1 LQSEAIVKVNANLL
15 EITQWSFKLTSA
27 GVPGSKIGFPPQK
40 MQHHLLTQHIPN
52 TYLGCGPC
60 LRAAVVATA
69 FVSQMESEEKNLRS
83 AKQALET
90 ALSLGQPLKDVTQKL
105 EDANSQY
112 RTASVQIRKHAT
124 PPSQRWL
131 RGRQRRRLQ
140 PLQMALLSFA

>member
-1 LQSEAIVKVNANLL
+1 
-15 EITQWSFKLTSA
+15 
-27 GVPGSKIGFPPQK
+27 

-124 PPSQRWL
+124 PPKPKVAK
-131 RGRQRRRLQ
+131 GK
-140 PLQMALLSFA
+140 AKAKAAAAANGTA

>member
-1 LQSEAIVKVNANLL
+1 MQTCWKSPSGASSSLL
-15 EITQWSFKLTSA
+15 LVCQ
-27 GVPGSKIGFPPQK
+27 VPRLVSPPQK

-124 PPSQRWL
+124 PPKPKVAK
-131 RGRQRRRLQ
+131 GK
-140 PLQMALLSFA
+140 AKAKAAAAANGTA

>member
-1 LQSEAIVKVNANLL
+1 
-15 EITQWSFKLTSA
+15 
-27 GVPGSKIGFPPQK
+27 
-40 MQHHLLTQHIPN
+40 
-52 TYLGCGPC
+52 LGCGPC

-124 PPSQRWL
+124 PPKPKVAK
-131 RGRQRRRLQ
+131 GK
-140 PLQMALLSFA
+140 AKAKAAAAANGTA